1 MKQSDPEISQ
11 NTPLSE
17 QYRVKAKKWVQA
29 DSAASLLE
37 ECKSAF
43 LSQRMTALGEMPV
56 SRAEMMVKAS
66 LDWEEYVTKMVKAR
80 EAANLLK
87 VNLEYIRMRSMEWQ
101 SHEASKRVEAR
112 L

>member
-1 MKQSDPEISQ
+1 
-11 NTPLSE
+11 
-17 QYRVKAKKWVQA
+17 
-29 DSAASLLE
+29 
-37 ECKSAF
+37 
-43 LSQRMTALGEMPV
+43 
-56 SRAEMMVKAS
+56 MMVKAS